1 MSPQESAP
9 NETSLYTTIDRRT
22 LLTSTGGIVATG
34 ALAGC
39 LGDDEPESGSGDD
52 GSGAGSGDDESG
64 GSTSVAIISSP
75 AGFDDNA
82 FNDNAVEGL
91 EAASNDFDLE
101 YTTVEETEEAQY
113 ESTQADVAESGFDLI
128 ICVGDNHTDPL
139 ETNATQ
145 YPDQNW
151 MLINNV
157 IEGADNVSGWIE
169 MNNEMSFLAG
179 VVAGVMTTEEFD
191 HDGSSTDPS
200 GSTVGFVGGEDIPLI
215 NAFEQSY
222 IEGVEWV
229 NSDVEVLTGYAG
241 SFSDTGAA
249 NDVAESQID
258 DGADIVWHAASAAGG
273 GVFSAAQDNDR
284 FALGVDVDQSVTE
297 DQYQDV
303 ILGSAVKALNE
314 ATYDVAE
321 SVVEGSFADLV
332 GEQNLSIAQ
341 GSIDFVVG
349 QAFEGALPDAVDQ
362 NLEDARNGFINDEI
376 ELSCGPTRC

>member
-1 MSPQESAP
+1 MTDRQAEVDG
-9 NETSLYTTIDRRT
+9 TSGIDRRM
-22 LLTSTGGIVATG
+22 LLASGGALATG
-34 ALAGC
+34 TVFAGC
-39 LGDDEPESGSGDD
+39 LGGGGGSDD
-52 GSGAGSGDDESG
+52 GGSG
-64 GSTSVAIISSP
+64 GSTTQVAIISSP

-91 EAASNDFDLE
+91 EQASEEFDLE
-101 YTTVEETEEAQY
+101 YTTVEETQEAQY
-113 ESTQADVAESGFDLI
+113 ESVQADTAESGYDLI

-139 ETNATQ
+139 STNAEE

-179 VVAGVMTTEEFD
+179 VAAGVMTQEDFEYE
-191 HDGSSTDPS
+191 GSSTDPD

-229 NSDVEVLTGYAG
+229 DDGIEVLTGYGG

-273 GVFSAAQDNDR
+273 GVFSAAQDNGR
-284 FALGVDVDQSVTE
+284 FALGVDVDQSVAE
-297 DQYQDV
+297 EQYQDV

-314 ATYDVAE
+314 ATYTVSEA
-321 SVVEGSFADLV
+321 VVNGNFSEYV
-332 GEQNLSIAQ
+332 GEQNLSVAQ

-349 QAFEGALPDAVDQ
+349 QAFEGELPDALNENIQ
-362 NLEDARNGFINDEI
+362 DAKEGFENDEI
-376 ELSCGPTRC
+376 ELTCGPTSC

>member
-1 MSPQESAP
+1 MANKLTQP
-9 NETSLYTTIDRRT
+9 NEATGISRRT
-22 LLTSTGGIVATG
+22 VLASGGTLAT
-34 ALAGC
+34 ATVFAGC
-39 LGDDEPESGSGDD
+39 LSGDD
-52 GSGAGSGDDESG
+52 GEDDGGDGGDDGNGGDGGSG
-64 GSTSVAIISSP
+64 GSPTQVAIISSP

-82 FNDNAVEGL
+82 FNDNAVQGL
-91 EAASNDFDLE
+91 EEASEDLDLE
-101 YTTVEETEEAQY
+101 YTTVEETQEAQY
-113 ESTQADVAESGFDLI
+113 ESVQADVAESGYDLI

-139 ETNATQ
+139 TTNASE

-151 MLINNV
+151 MLINNIV
-157 IEGADNVSGWIE
+157 EGADNVSGWIE

-179 VVAGVMTTEEFD
+179 VAAGVMTSQEFEYE
-191 HDGSSTDPS
+191 GSSTDPD
-200 GSTVGFVGGEDIPLI
+200 GATVGFVGGEDIPLI

-222 IEGVEWV
+222 IEGVAWV
-229 NSDVEVLTGYAG
+229 DDGVEVLTGYGG

-273 GVFSAAQDNDR
+273 GVFSAAQDNGR

-314 ATYDVAE
+314 ATYTVAE
-321 SVVEGSFADLV
+321 AVVNGNFDEYV
-332 GEQNLSIAQ
+332 GEQNLSVEQ

-349 QAFEGALPDAVDQ
+349 QAFEGELPDALNQ
-362 NLEDARNGFINDEI
+362 NIQDAKEGFENGEI
-376 ELSCGPTRC
+376 DLTCGPTSC

>member
-1 MSPQESAP
+1 MSRDTVPHSRSTASSGSVP
-9 NETSLYTTIDRRT
+9 IDRRT
-22 LLTSTGGIVATG
+22 VLASGAAVLGTS

-39 LGDDEPESGSGDD
+39 LGGDNGSGSGSD
-52 GSGAGSGDDESG
+52 SG
-64 GSTSVAIISSP
+64 GGGGGYSAAIISSP

-82 FNDNAVEGL
+82 FNDNALQGL
-91 EAASNDFDLE
+91 QQAAEDFDLE
-101 YTTVEETEEAQY
+101 VTTVEETEEAQY
-113 ESTQADVAESGFDLI
+113 ESIQADTAESGFDLI
-128 ICVGDNHTDPL
+128 VCVGDNHTGPL
-139 ETNATQ
+139 ETNAAE

-151 MLINNV
+151 MLINNM
-157 IEGADNVSGWIE
+157 IDGADNVSGWIE

-179 VVAGVMTTEEFD
+179 VVAGVMTSEEFE
-191 HDGSSTDPS
+191 HGGGRTDPAS
-200 GSTVGFVGGEDIPLI
+200 STVGFVGGQDIPLI

-229 NSDVEVLTGYAG
+229 DSEVEVLTGYGG

-273 GVFSAAQDNDR
+273 GVFSAAQDNGR

-314 ATYDVAE
+314 ATYQVAE
-321 SVVEGSFADLV
+321 AVVEGEFDSVV
-332 GEQNLSIAQ
+332 GEQNLSIEQ
-341 GSIDFVVG
+341 GGIDFVVG
-349 QAFEGALPDAVDQ
+349 QAFEGELPAAVSE
-362 NLEDARNGFINDEI
+362 NLEAAKQGFIDDEI
-376 ELSCGPTRC
+376 TLTCGPTSC

>member
-1 MSPQESAP
+1 MIAS
-9 NETSLYTTIDRRT
+9 TT
-22 LLTSTGGIVATG
+22 VF
-34 ALAGC
+34 AGC
-39 LGDDEPESGSGDD
+39 LSGDD
-52 GSGAGSGDDESG
+52 GGDGEDGGDG
-64 GSTSVAIISSP
+64 GSTTRVAIISSP

-82 FNDNAVEGL
+82 FNDNAVQGL
-91 EAASNDFDLE
+91 EEASDEFDLE
-101 YTTVEETEEAQY
+101 YSTVEETEESQY
-113 ESTQADVAESGFDLI
+113 ESVQADVAESDYDLI

-139 ETNATQ
+139 ETNASE

-151 MLINNV
+151 MLINNIV
-157 IEGADNVSGWIE
+157 EGADNVSGWIE

-179 VVAGVMTTEEFD
+179 VAAGVMTQEDFEYE
-191 HDGSSTDPS
+191 GSSTDPD
-200 GSTVGFVGGEDIPLI
+200 GMTVGFVGGEDIPLI

-229 NSDVEVLTGYAG
+229 NEDVEVLTGYGG
-241 SFSDTGAA
+241 SFSDTGAT

-314 ATYDVAE
+314 ATYTVSEA
-321 SVVEGSFADLV
+321 VVNGNFDEYV
-332 GEQNLSIAQ
+332 GEQNLSVEQ
-341 GSIDFVVG
+341 GSIDFIVG
-349 QAFEGALPDAVDQ
+349 QAFEDELPDALTQ
-362 NLEDARNGFINDEI
+362 NIEDAKTGFENDEI
-376 ELSCGPTRC
+376 DLSCGPTSC

>member
-1 MSPQESAP
+1 MEVRGGYVMVDYEGDGVPGTES
-9 NETSLYTTIDRRT
+9 TTIQRRT
-22 LLTSTGGIVATG
+22 VLAGGGALVAGT

-39 LGDDEPESGSGDD
+39 IGDD
-52 GSGAGSGDDESG
+52 GNG
-64 GSTSVAIISSP
+64 GGETNVAIISSP

-91 EAASNDFDLE
+91 EEAANDFDLE

-113 ESTQADVAESGFDLI
+113 ESTQADTAESGYDLI

-139 ETNATQ
+139 ETNAEQ

-157 IEGADNVSGWIE
+157 IDGADNVSGWIE

-179 VVAGVMTTEEFD
+179 VVAGVMTDEEFE
-191 HDGSSTDPS
+191 HDDSETDPDES
-200 GSTVGFVGGEDIPLI
+200 IVGFVGGEDIPLI

-229 NSDVEVLTGYAG
+229 NDDAEVLTGYGG

-258 DGADIVWHAASAAGG
+258 DGADIVWHAASAAGAG
-273 GVFSAAQDNDR
+273 AFSAAQDNDR

-314 ATYDVAE
+314 ATYQVAE
-321 SVVEGSFADLV
+321 SVVEDDFESQV
-332 GEQNLSIAQ
+332 GEQNLSVEQ

-349 QAFEGALPDAVDQ
+349 QAFEGELPDDVDQ
-362 NLEDARNGFINDEI
+362 YLDEAREGFENDEI
-376 ELSCGPTRC
+376 DLTCGPTSC

>member
-1 MSPQESAP
+1 MTDRQAEIDESAG
-9 NETSLYTTIDRRT
+9 IDRRM
-22 LLTSTGGIVATG
+22 LLASGGALATG
-34 ALAGC
+34 TVFAGC
-39 LGDDEPESGSGDD
+39 LGGGGGGSGGD
-52 GSGAGSGDDESG
+52 GGG
-64 GSTSVAIISSP
+64 GSTTQVAIISSP

-82 FNDNAVEGL
+82 FNDNAVQGL
-91 EAASNDFDLE
+91 EQASEDFDLE
-101 YTTVEETEEAQY
+101 YTTVEETSEAQY
-113 ESTQADVAESGFDLI
+113 ESVQADVAESGYDLI

-139 ETNATQ
+139 TTNASE

-157 IEGADNVSGWIE
+157 VEDADNVSGWIE

-179 VVAGVMTTEEFD
+179 VAAGVMTQEDFEYE
-191 HDGSSTDPS
+191 GSSTDPD

-229 NSDVEVLTGYAG
+229 DDGIEVLTGYGG

-249 NDVAESQID
+249 NDVASSQID

-273 GVFSAAQDNDR
+273 GVFSAAQEAGR

-297 DQYQDV
+297 EQYQDV

-314 ATYDVAE
+314 ATYTVSEAVIDGNFSE
-321 SVVEGSFADLV
+321 YV
-332 GEQNLSIAQ
+332 GENNLSIEQ
-341 GSIDFVVG
+341 GSIDFIVG
-349 QAFEGALPDAVDQ
+349 QAFEGELPDALSQ
-362 NLEDARNGFINDEI
+362 NIQDAKDGFENDEI
-376 ELSCGPTRC
+376 ELTCGPTSC

>member
-1 MSPQESAP
+1 MTDRLTHSDES
-9 NETSLYTTIDRRT
+9 TGISRRT
-22 LLTSTGGIVATG
+22 VLASGGTLAT
-34 ALAGC
+34 ATVFAGC
-39 LGDDEPESGSGDD
+39 LSGGGDGGD
-52 GSGAGSGDDESG
+52 GGDG
-64 GSTSVAIISSP
+64 GSTTQVAIISSP

-82 FNDNAVEGL
+82 FNDNAVQGL
-91 EAASNDFDLE
+91 EEASEEFDLE
-101 YTTVEETEEAQY
+101 YTTVEETQEAQY
-113 ESTQADVAESGFDLI
+113 ESVQADVAESGYDLI
-128 ICVGDNHTDPL
+128 VCVGDNHTDPL
-139 ETNATQ
+139 TTNASE

-151 MLINNV
+151 MLINNIV
-157 IEGADNVSGWIE
+157 EGADNVSGWIE

-179 VVAGVMTTEEFD
+179 VAAGVMTQQEFEYE
-191 HDGSSTDPS
+191 GSSTDPD

-222 IEGVEWV
+222 IEGVAWI
-229 NSDVEVLTGYAG
+229 DDGIEVLTGYGG

-273 GVFSAAQDNDR
+273 GVFSAAQDNGR

-314 ATYDVAE
+314 ATYTVSEA
-321 SVVEGSFADLV
+321 VVNGNFDEYV
-332 GEQNLSIAQ
+332 GEQNLSVAQ

-349 QAFEGALPDAVDQ
+349 QAFEGDLPDALTQRID
-362 NLEDARNGFINDEI
+362 EAKTGFENDEI
-376 ELSCGPTRC
+376 DLTCGPTSC

>member
-1 MSPQESAP
+1 MRDFI
-9 NETSLYTTIDRRT
+9 TIDPAIFSTMSRDTITHPKMSASNSVGRRT
-22 LLTSTGGIVATG
+22 VLSTGAAVLGTTAI
-34 ALAGC
+34 AGC
-39 LGDDEPESGSGDD
+39 LGDDNG
-52 GSGAGSGDDESG
+52 G
-64 GSTSVAIISSP
+64 GSEYRAAIISSP

-82 FNDNAVEGL
+82 FNDNALEGL
-91 EAASNDFDLE
+91 QQASEDFDLE
-101 YTTVEETEEAQY
+101 VNTIEATEEAQY

-128 ICVGDNHTDPL
+128 VCVGDNHTGPL
-139 ETNATQ
+139 EANASE

-151 MLINNV
+151 MLINNM

-179 VVAGVMTTEEFD
+179 VAAGVMTSEEFE
-191 HDGSSTDPS
+191 HEGSTTDPS
-200 GSTVGFVGGEDIPLI
+200 TSTVGFIGGEDIPLI
-215 NAFEQSY
+215 GAFEQSY

-229 NSDVEVLTGYAG
+229 NADAEVLTGYAG

-249 NDVAESQID
+249 NSVAASQID

-314 ATYDVAE
+314 ATYRVAQA
-321 SVVEGSFADLV
+321 VVEDNFASVV
-332 GEQNLSIAQ
+332 GEQNLSVEQ

-349 QAFEGALPDAVDQ
+349 QAFEGSLPAAVSE
-362 NLEDARNGFINDEI
+362 NLEDAKQGFRDGEI
-376 ELSCGPTRC
+376 DLTCGPTSC

>member
-1 MSPQESAP
+1 M
-9 NETSLYTTIDRRT
+9 TSNQTDPSTDDTRSGRVDRRT
-22 LLTSTGGIVATG
+22 VLASSG
-34 ALAGC
+34 ALIAGAGLAGC
-39 LGDDEPESGSGDD
+39 LDDD
-52 GSGAGSGDDESG
+52 GDAAGTE
-64 GSTSVAIISSP
+64 VAIISSP

-82 FNDNAVEGL
+82 FNDNAVDGL
-91 EAASNDFDLE
+91 EAAADDFDLSV
-101 YTTVEETEEAQY
+101 TTVEETEEAQY
-113 ESTQADVAESGFDLI
+113 ESTQADVAESGYDLI
-128 ICVGDNHTDPL
+128 VCVGDNHTDPL
-139 ETNATQ
+139 ETNAFE

-157 IEGADNVSGWIE
+157 IADADNVSGWIE

-179 VVAGVMTTEEFD
+179 VVAGVMTEESFE
-191 HDGSSTDPS
+191 HDGSETDPS
-200 GSTVGFVGGEDIPLI
+200 ASTVGFVGGEDIPLI

-229 NSDVEVLTGYAG
+229 NDDVDVLTGYGG

-249 NDVAESQID
+249 NDVAESQMD
-258 DGADIVWHAASAAGG
+258 DGADVVWHAASAAGG

-314 ATYDVAE
+314 ATYDVAA
-321 SVVEGSFADLV
+321 SVVEGTFDDMV

-349 QAFEGALPDAVDQ
+349 QAFEGALPDAVDE
-362 NLEDARNGFINDEI
+362 NLEAARQGFIDGEI
-376 ELSCGPTRC
+376 DLTCGPTSC

>member
-1 MSPQESAP
+1 MTEGRKSIGGTGSV
-9 NETSLYTTIDRRT
+9 SRRT
-22 LLTSTGGIVATG
+22 VLASGSALATG
-34 ALAGC
+34 TVFAGC
-39 LGDDEPESGSGDD
+39 LGEGGDGGDGGDD
-52 GSGAGSGDDESG
+52 TAGTE
-64 GSTSVAIISSP
+64 VAIISSP

-82 FNDNAVEGL
+82 FNDNAVQGL
-91 EAASNDFDLE
+91 EEAANDFDLT
-101 YTTVEETEEAQY
+101 YTTVEATEEAQY
-113 ESTQADVAESGFDLI
+113 ESTQADTAESDYDLI
-128 ICVGDNHTDPL
+128 VCVGDNHTDPL
-139 ETNATQ
+139 ETNTSE

-179 VVAGVMTTEEFD
+179 VAAGVMTQQEFEYE
-191 HDGSSTDPS
+191 GSATDPD
-200 GSTVGFVGGEDIPLI
+200 GATVGFVGGEDIPLI

-229 NSDVEVLTGYAG
+229 DDGIEVLTGYGG

-273 GVFSAAQDNDR
+273 GVFSAAQDNGR

-297 DQYQDV
+297 EQYQDV

-314 ATYDVAE
+314 ATYTVAE
-321 SVVEGSFADLV
+321 AVVDGNFSEYV
-332 GEQNLSIAQ
+332 GEQNLSVAQ

-349 QAFEGALPDAVDQ
+349 QAFEGDLPDALSQ
-362 NLEDARNGFINDEI
+362 NIEDAKTGFENGEI
-376 ELSCGPTRC
+376 DLTCGPTSC

>member
-1 MSPQESAP
+1 MINNDKFGAQDVPVGHRTV
-9 NETSLYTTIDRRT
+9 NRRT
-22 LLTSTGGIVATG
+22 VLASGAAAVGVT

-39 LGDDEPESGSGDD
+39 LDGDDDD
-52 GSGAGSGDDESG
+52 AQQM
-64 GSTSVAIISSP
+64 AIISSP

-91 EAASNDFDLE
+91 QAAADDFGFDVS
-101 YTTVEETEEAQY
+101 TVEETEEAQY
-113 ESTQADVAESGFDLI
+113 ESVQADVAESGFDLI
-128 ICVGDNHTDPL
+128 VCVGDNHTGPL
-139 ETNATQ
+139 ETNAFD

-151 MLINNV
+151 MLINNI

-179 VVAGVMTTEEFD
+179 VVAGIMTSEPFEHGD
-191 HDGSSTDPS
+191 SETDPDEAV
-200 GSTVGFVGGEDIPLI
+200 VGFVGGEDIPLI

-229 NSDVEVLTGYAG
+229 NDDAEVLTGYGG

-249 NDVAESQID
+249 NDVASSQID
-258 DGADIVWHAASAAGG
+258 DGADIVWHAASAAGAG
-273 GVFSAAQDNDR
+273 AFSAAQDEDR
-284 FALGVDVDQSVTE
+284 FAIGVDVDQSVTE

-314 ATYDVAE
+314 ATYQVAE
-321 SVVEGSFADLV
+321 SVVEGTFDEQV

-341 GSIDFVVG
+341 GSIEFIVG
-349 QAFEGALPDAVDQ
+349 QAFEGELPDVVDEE
-362 NLEDARNGFINDEI
+362 LEAARQGFIDGEI
-376 ELSCGPTRC
+376 DLTCGPTSC

>member
-1 MSPQESAP
+1 MVDYEGDGVPGTES
-9 NETSLYTTIDRRT
+9 TTIQRRT
-22 LLTSTGGIVATG
+22 VLAGGGALVAGT

-39 LGDDEPESGSGDD
+39 IGDD
-52 GSGAGSGDDESG
+52 GNG
-64 GSTSVAIISSP
+64 GGETNVAIISSP

-91 EAASNDFDLE
+91 EEAANDFDLE

-113 ESTQADVAESGFDLI
+113 ESTQADTAESGYDLI

-139 ETNATQ
+139 ETNAEQ

-157 IEGADNVSGWIE
+157 IDGADNVSGWIE

-179 VVAGVMTTEEFD
+179 VVAGVMTDEEFE
-191 HDGSSTDPS
+191 HDDSETDPDES
-200 GSTVGFVGGEDIPLI
+200 IVGFVGGEDIPLI

-229 NSDVEVLTGYAG
+229 NDDAEVLTGYGG

-258 DGADIVWHAASAAGG
+258 DGADIVWHAASAAGAG
-273 GVFSAAQDNDR
+273 AFSAAQDNDR

-314 ATYDVAE
+314 ATYQVAE
-321 SVVEGSFADLV
+321 SVVEDDFESQV
-332 GEQNLSIAQ
+332 GEQNLSVEQ

-349 QAFEGALPDAVDQ
+349 QAFEGELPDDVDQ
-362 NLEDARNGFINDEI
+362 YLDEAREGFENDEI
-376 ELSCGPTRC
+376 DLTCGPTSC